1 MEYSREMLLDKLVSI
16 NYTRNDT
23 DMSRGTFRVRGEVV
37 EIFPAGQ
44 SEKAIRVEYFGDEI
58 EQISEIDALTGKKLS
73 ILKYIIIFP
82 ASHYAMDHEKVLAH
96 LPDIRRDLLKQAE
109 MFKEQGKLLEAERI
123 QQRTMY
129 DIEMLKELGY
139 CSGHRKLFTVF

>member
-1 MEYSREMLLDKLVSI
+1 MYKRQQ
-16 NYTRNDT
+16 
-23 DMSRGTFRVRGEVV
+23 RGE
-37 EIFPAGQ
+37 
-44 SEKAIRVEYFGDEI
+44 RRRFGDEARELLCRRAGIDHDYVVRLEEGSGLCADPLFFGPVGKMLGRKVVFFIEDVYKRQI

-109 MFKEQGKLLEAERI
+109 MFKEQDVYKRQASYL
-123 QQRTMY
+123 
-129 DIEMLKELGY
+129 
-139 CSGHRKLFTVF
+139 C